1 MNKDADATD
10 NRGQE
15 DMNMMELESFDNS
28 DPGGKQTNV
37 GSARQ
42 QPQITSSNKKKD
54 KEEINQ
60 MYQNPF
66 KKENI

>member
-1 MNKDADATD
+1 MNKDADDTD

-42 QPQITSSNKKKD
+42 P
-54 KEEINQ
+54 
-60 MYQNPF
+60 P
-66 KKENI
+66 